1 MFRKPVREINAEYQA
16 NEASLISI
24 RTLVRETLI
33 NAGFARKDVHA
44 ANLAIEEG
52 VTNIIRHAYLYEEG
66 IIRIRIVIY
75 KKRIIISLL
84 DTGRS
89 FHPDGGSQL
98 NLEKLVES
106 GRKGGLGFYMINK
119 IMDSVEYLSTPG
131 LNELRMT
138 KLISRQP
145 EKARLFMG
153 RMFTLRV

>member
-66 IIRIRIVIY
+66 IISAGQGAY
-75 KKRIIISLL
+75 LL
-84 DTGRS
+84 KMDRLSFERFLAEAGFFHDTLGRLRNKS
-89 FHPDGGSQL
+89 FVLQT
-98 NLEKLVES
+98 
-106 GRKGGLGFYMINK
+106 GLYTFEF
-119 IMDSVEYLSTPG
+119 DL
-131 LNELRMT
+131 
-138 KLISRQP
+138 
-145 EKARLFMG
+145 
-153 RMFTLRV
+153 